1 MGTSARHH
9 NSVERIGPFA
19 DCRHRSSQDLDKVLT
34 LSARFLSLLPKGNLL
49 MSRRKNLNIKRKSVF
64 VSACAIVGWSFLGNL
79 STLSV
84 GRIAE
89 KALDLS
95 LASNQSERSFVSD

>member
-1 MGTSARHH
+1 MG
-9 NSVERIGPFA
+9 PM
-19 DCRHRSSQDLDKVLT
+19 
-34 LSARFLSLLPKGNLL
+34 GNLL
-49 MSRRKNLNIKRKSVF
+49 VSRRKNLNIKRKSVLA
-64 VSACAIVGWSFLGNL
+64 SACAIVGWSFLGNL

-95 LASNQSERSFVSD
+95 LASNQSERSFISDRLPYVYIYGCPYLGVSAAQRLDTSTRSVLEMRTQSKK